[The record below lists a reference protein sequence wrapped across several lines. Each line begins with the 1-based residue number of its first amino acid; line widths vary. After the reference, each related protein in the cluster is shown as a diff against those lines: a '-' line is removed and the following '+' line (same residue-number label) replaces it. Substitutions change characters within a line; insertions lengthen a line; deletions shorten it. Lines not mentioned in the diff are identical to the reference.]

1 MPRALVVAAAA
12 TAIGAASHL
21 LNGGSLSV
29 VGSVCALPVLVALAW
44 PLTDRERGWLPILG
58 VQLAGQQ
65 AAHVLFQL
73 GADGHDSSAAVST
86 DAWFCGHV
94 LTAVVVTAWL
104 RHGERRTWA
113 AARRAARTLSRHWR
127 RLLALFEQP
136 ATFSPGVPAPVHR
149 PPAPTSRSLRHS
161 LVRRGPPRPA

>member
-1 MPRALVVAAAA
+1 MRRV
-12 TAIGAASHL
+12 
-21 LNGGSLSV
+21 
-29 VGSVCALPVLVALAW
+29 PVLVALAW

-65 AAHVLFQL
+65 AAHVLFEL
-73 GADGHDSSAAVST
+73 GAGGNTSNAAVST

-94 LTAVVVTAWL
+94 LTAILVTGWL

-113 AARRAARTLSRHWR
+113 AARHAARRLSRYWR

-136 ATFSPGVPAPVHR
+136 DTPDPGVPASVHR
-149 PPAPTSRSLRHS
+149 GATPSSHPLRHS
-161 LVRRGPPRPA
+161 LIRRGPPLPA